1 VDLYD
6 VEDLRAV
13 AEEVVDTVRTRI
25 HRWLPNMAVEHVGA
39 TALPSGKTKGDVDVA
54 LRPTADEFPNVVG
67 ILKSHFE
74 VAQPENWRPTFASFS
89 DPGARL
95 PLGIQVS
102 VLGSEDD
109 VLVAI
114 RDRLIEDEQARKAY
128 DSCKEE
134 AAGGTSD
141 QYWAAKH
148 RFLQRLLAELRR

>member
-1 VDLYD
+1 MDLYD

-13 AEEVVDTVRTRI
+13 AEEVVAEVRARI
-25 HRWLPNMAVEHVGA
+25 QRWLPNMAVEHVGA

-54 LRPTADEFPNVVG
+54 LRPSADEFPMVAV
-67 ILKSHFE
+67 LKSHFE
-74 VAQPENWRPTFASFS
+74 VAQPGNWRPTFASFC
-89 DPGARL
+89 DPEARL

-102 VLGSEDD
+102 ALGSEDD

-114 RDRLIEDEQARKAY
+114 RDRMIEDEQARKAY

-134 AAGGTSD
+134 AVGGTND

-148 RFLQRLLAELRR
+148 RFLQRLLAELYR